1 MAKITLI
8 NRDNNDVVFPVADI
22 IFTDPPFELPG
33 ADLAKSLGRI
43 ESNHLVLI
51 TTMSQLLGFIQAA
64 PEWKLNFDFVIDGV
78 APKNSK
84 SRQRPNYLHQT
95 GVYMTKAR
103 AKTCFSRFARPRSDV
118 AEANGYWPT
127 IFRAPRI
134 NRNSFGIGKNP
145 DAMTDLLGS
154 FEVKSVIDPYAGSGS
169 TGIAAIELGM
179 ECLLVER
186 DPETYKI
193 MRKNLRFLA
202 SYDTI
207 IEVTS

>member
-8 NRDNNDVVFPVADI
+8 HGDNNDVAFPATDM
-22 IFTDPPFELPG
+22 IFTDPPFELSG
-33 ADLAKSLGRI
+33 AELAKTLGRI
-43 ESNHLVLI
+43 QSNHLVLI
-51 TTMSQLLGFIQAA
+51 TTMSQLLGFVQSA
-64 PEWKLNFDFVIDGV
+64 PEWKLNFDFVLDGV

-84 SRQRPNYLHQT
+84 SRQQPNYLHQT
-95 GVYMTKAR
+95 GVYMTKER

-134 NRNSFGIGKNP
+134 NRNIFGMGKNP

-154 FEVKSVIDPYAGSGS
+154 FDVKSVIDPYAGFGS
-169 TGIAAIELGM
+169 TGIAALELDM

-186 DPETYKI
+186 DIETFEV
-193 MRKNLRFLA
+193 MRNNLRFLA
-202 SYDTI
+202 SYDSI
-207 IEVTS
+207 IEATS